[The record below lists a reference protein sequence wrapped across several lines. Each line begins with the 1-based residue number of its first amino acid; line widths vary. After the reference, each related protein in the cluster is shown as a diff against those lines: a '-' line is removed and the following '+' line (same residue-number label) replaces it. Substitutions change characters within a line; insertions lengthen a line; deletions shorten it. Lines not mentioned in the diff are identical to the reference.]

1 MTRWQKIFRW
11 VGLVLSVPAGGYLA
25 GCFLYYSWLSAAE
38 PDRWSPKLVGL
49 WSGIAALSALLFFVI
64 FIYCVVSLIRD
75 ANTKYRKEQ
84 NAA

>member
-1 MTRWQKIFRW
+1 MTRRQKIFRW
-11 VGLVLSVPAGGYLA
+11 AGLVLSVPTGGYSA

-38 PDRWSPKLVGL
+38 PNL
-49 WSGIAALSALLFFVI
+49 WPPEWTVFWTGGAALLALLFFAI

-84 NAA
+84 NAE